1 MKQQGYRDP
10 NNKRATATS
19 SKAIYMTLKVNIA
32 TSWST
37 ACSDHP
43 PCSDWVSA
51 GLQSQTAVQ
60 VTCLWWTMQI
70 LPMLMFGRD
79 KIWFVNAGHF
89 SLFYNFIFNENVV
102 LVRGGSDDCKIRA
115 HAYPSMRKNNPPYNL
130 MVRTGQKNVFM
141 VLLPMKAY
149 VQICLNWFDF
159 IFGISLLVNFVLI
172 FVLRYLFTSCY
183 SFICFVKH
191 SVLLSHICLT
201 LKFTVYILLC
211 SIKSM
216 TDLLW
221 FLMVCMGKAP
231 VFLVLNC
238 HDIHLAIHYL
248 VSILQGG
255 WHISVLCF
263 RD

>member
-1 MKQQGYRDP
+1 
-10 NNKRATATS
+10 
-19 SKAIYMTLKVNIA
+19 MTLKVNIA

-102 LVRGGSDDCKIRA
+102 LVRGGSDECKIRA

-130 MVRTGQKNVFM
+130 MVRT
-141 VLLPMKAY
+141 
-149 VQICLNWFDF
+149 VQPKMFSWFCCPWRPTFSFVWICLICFLVF
-159 IFGISLLVNFVLI
+159 HCLLILCW
-172 FVLRYLFTSCY
+172 YLF
-183 SFICFVKH
+183 
-191 SVLLSHICLT
+191 
-201 LKFTVYILLC
+201 
-211 SIKSM
+211 
-216 TDLLW
+216 
-221 FLMVCMGKAP
+221 
-231 VFLVLNC
+231 
-238 HDIHLAIHYL
+238 
-248 VSILQGG
+248 
-255 WHISVLCF
+255 
-263 RD
+263 